1 MTIRTTAS
9 VMPRQDN
16 SGTGRTYSS
25 GGPPWMLST
34 SGGFLKNNRGRRS
47 LRLKLEVDKGITIS
61 LSQDDGARHE
71 SPPGCH
77 NPGRRTH
84 HSRFDIRIAQ
94 EPVHENHPAGDK
106 SDLKHLASG
115 ENGVTIRMST
125 KHAPQHSRGDSE
137 IRCPKKN
144 PRDTDSSKGGEP
156 ADESGREGASPR
168 FMFE

>member
-1 MTIRTTAS
+1 MTISTTAT
-9 VMPRQDN
+9 VMPCHGN
-16 SGTGRTYSS
+16 SGIGRTYSS

-71 SPPGCH
+71 GPPGCH
-77 NPGRRTH
+77 KPRRRTH

-94 EPVHENHPAGDK
+94 EPVHEDHPAGDK

-115 ENGVTIRMST
+115 ENGVTVRMPT
-125 KHAPQHSRGDSE
+125 KHAPQHPPGARE
-137 IRCPKKN
+137 IRRPEEN
-144 PRDTDSSKGGEP
+144 PRNADSCKRRKPAEEP
-156 ADESGREGASPR
+156 
-168 FMFE
+168 